1 MGLICSWLML
11 SGDGNKLKATIGMI
25 DILHSRF
32 FLCMKESEE
41 KEVPVPDPEKLL
53 LLVNYV
59 RGVAHYLESLDGV
72 EIIVKNQITWPK
84 LGQ

>member
-1 MGLICSWLML
+1 ML
-11 SGDGNKLKATIGMI
+11 YGDGNNLKAMI
-25 DILHSRF
+25 EMMDILHSRF

-72 EIIVKNQITWPK
+72 EIIVKNQIIWPK